1 MDTRLKTALWQQY
14 GAAIDTL
21 ADTINLC
28 PESLWTAVVYKD
40 EEDERF
46 GQFWFVAYHAV
57 FWLDRF
63 LDGADNAAFQ
73 PPAPFIRGR
82 LPDAPYTQDAVRGYL
97 NQTRQKCQSTIEAL
111 TDEAAYRTCKYD
123 WMEPTFLE
131 LQLYCMRHLQEHAAE
146 LGLRLGE
153 HQVAGLDWIA
163 KARETAS
170 QS

>member
-21 ADTINLC
+21 ADAINLC
-28 PESLWTAVVYKD
+28 PDPLWTVVVYKD

-57 FWLDRF
+57 FWLDIF
-63 LDGADNAAFQ
+63 LEGADSKAFQ

-82 LPDAPYTQDAVRGYL
+82 LPDAPYPKDLVRGYL
-97 NQTRQKCQSTIEAL
+97 NQCRQKCQSIIDAL
-111 TDEAAYRTCKYD
+111 TDEATYRIYRYD

-131 LQLYCMRHLQEHAAE
+131 LQLYCMRHIQEHAAE
-146 LGLRLGE
+146 LALRLGE
-153 HQVAGLDWIA
+153 QEVAGLDWIA
-163 KARETAS
+163 KAKDTAS
-170 QS
+170 